1 MFSDNAYV
9 TILLC
14 SHLLKDEDAKPFSI
28 VEWSNLAT
36 NIINS
41 KIKEPAGLMLLSK
54 QEIQNN
60 LFISEEKAERIAT
73 LLSKGAKLAFA
84 LEELSRKGIGLIT
97 KSDKEYPKK
106 LKALLKKNAPPL
118 FYYCG
123 DISLINSNGIAVVGS
138 RNIDQ
143 KGVRFAYD
151 LAKKAVGENFAIF
164 SGGAKGIDTTSE
176 QSAIE
181 NGGKVVSILA
191 DSLSQRIKRKEI
203 REKIVNK
210 QLLLISA
217 NNPDAPFSA
226 GGAMNRNKYI
236 YCLSNA
242 AFVVASDLN
251 KGGTWAGATENI
263 KNNWVKTFIWNNK
276 LYDGN
281 VKLIEKGGIPIVD
294 FSEKSLSNI
303 INDEVPSNEQMDLF
317 RMYESNLAV
326 RECSEDYVKAEIE
339 GATDTKTDTSNICE
353 NDTEKGTSNIFMS
366 NTERDT
372 DIFNEIDPEK
382 YASVINGT
390 GTVNVGEKTTEI
402 EALEGTKAAE
412 EKTPTNEV
420 AYDLFDIVIPSIIK
434 LLKQPMTLEEI
445 AIKLNINKKQASTWL
460 ERAISLSMVSKLNK
474 PIRYVSKEAR

>member
-14 SHLLKDEDAKPFSI
+14 NHLLKDEVAKPFSI

-41 KIKEPAGLMLLSK
+41 KIKEPAGLMQLSK
-54 QEIQNN
+54 QEIQDN
-60 LFISEEKAERIAT
+60 LLISEEKAERIAI
-73 LLSKGAKLAFA
+73 LLSRGAKLAFT

-97 KSDKEYPKK
+97 KSDQEYPKR

-118 FYYCG
+118 LYYCG
-123 DISLINSNGIAVVGS
+123 DISLINNNGIAVVGS
-138 RNIDQ
+138 RNIDE
-143 KGVRFAYD
+143 KGVKFAYD
-151 LAKKAVGENFAIF
+151 LAKKAVGENLAIF

-176 QSAIE
+176 QSAIV

-191 DSLSQRIKRKEI
+191 DSLSQRIKKKEI

-236 YCLSNA
+236 YCLSSA
-242 AFVVASDLN
+242 AFVVASDFN

-263 KNNWVKTFIWNNK
+263 KNSWVKTFIWNNK
-276 LYDGN
+276 SYDGN
-281 VKLIEKGGIPIVD
+281 VKLIEKGGIPLVD
-294 FSEKSLSNI
+294 FAEKNLSDI
-303 INDEVPSNEQMDLF
+303 INEKVPSNEQMDLF
-317 RMYESNLAV
+317 GMYEKNLAV
-326 RECSEDYVKAEIE
+326 RECSEDYIKADIE
-339 GATDTKTDTSNICE
+339 RAADIETDKQKTADSVYEKDAERDTSNICE
-353 NDTEKGTSNIFMS
+353 NDTE
-366 NTERDT
+366 RDT
-372 DIFNEIDPEK
+372 D
-382 YASVINGT
+382 
-390 GTVNVGEKTTEI
+390 TVNEKEKTNEI
-402 EALEGTKAAE
+402 EATEGTK
-412 EKTPTNEV
+412 EKLTANET

-445 AIKLNINKKQASTWL
+445 AIKLNINKKQASTWV
-460 ERAISLSMVSKLNK
+460 ERAISLNIVNKLIK
-474 PIRYVSKEAR
+474 PVRYVSK